1 MEQSGGLQRPDSEEA
16 STGEQKSESE
26 GGLGSLPQQETETEP
41 ASEPQPVGES
51 QTQEHSQVSSQASVE
66 EQSRRVEHKMLKL
79 SALGTFFAGMAA
91 TIGLLFSAWTIHS
104 QTQQQRA
111 DSATQDRSQAV
122 RLNAW
127 MSTPIPGTS
136 TDPIIVVVENT
147 STEPIYNASVTATQY
162 LMGEDPGPKI
172 RRILWGTIPP
182 CSRLAL
188 DLTKDDELSSEKII
202 WQLDGLTVRFSDA
215 NGVTWF
221 RDTGISVLRRNAQPD
236 LVRVDVP
243 SKQSAWNEWP
253 GGDLVTTPAT
263 NCG

>member
-1 MEQSGGLQRPDSEEA
+1 
-16 STGEQKSESE
+16 
-26 GGLGSLPQQETETEP
+26 
-41 ASEPQPVGES
+41 
-51 QTQEHSQVSSQASVE
+51 
-66 EQSRRVEHKMLKL
+66 MLKL
-79 SALGTFFAGMAA
+79 SALGTFFAGIAA

-111 DSATQDRSQAV
+111 DSETKDRSQAV

-147 STEPIYNASVTATQY
+147 SSEPIYNVNVTATHY
-162 LMGEDPGPKI
+162 LIGNDPGPRVRKF
-172 RRILWGTIPP
+172 LWGTISP

-188 DLTKDDELSSEKII
+188 GMAKFEKDSASGSKPI

-215 NGVTWF
+215 NGVAWF
-221 RDTGISVLRRNAQPD
+221 RDAGISAFGRAQPK
-236 LVRVDVP
+236 LVRVDAP
-243 SKQSAWNEWP
+243 KSNLTWTYWP
-253 GGDLVTTPAT
+253 GEFVATPAS